1 MPAPQTNIT
10 LGTAGHIDHG
20 KTLLVKLLTGCETDR
35 LKEEIE
41 RGMSIELGFAPCLVA
56 GLEVGIVDVPG
67 HEHFIKTM
75 VAGATGM
82 DGVLLVVAADD
93 GIMPQTREHLDILT
107 LLGIRHGLV
116 ALTKIDR
123 ASADRVAEVRAALET
138 FLRGTFL
145 KGAPIAPVSSVTGDG
160 FDAFLVALQN
170 LVRSI
175 RPKSGAGVFRLP
187 VERAFSVK
195 GYGTVATGIPVAG
208 TAHLGDEVVLLPQGL
223 AGRIAGLQVYGRDA
237 EVAMAGQ
244 CAAVNVRHWDARAVE
259 RGSVIALPGYFEPAM
274 WWACRLRLLGHE
286 GCGLKNAAKV
296 KFHVGTSEVPA
307 AVYLLEG
314 DRAAAG
320 SECLVQVRL
329 DRPVVAGPGDRFIL
343 RMQSPPLTVGGG
355 TIIEATAAGRLK
367 RNRPEIRDDLA
378 ARAEAIRTDSSFIEY
393 ALRVAPLLAATETD
407 LAHRAKVLPQR
418 LGEIVKELLGDGRA
432 IRLPGGTLVHRDRAA
447 EAESRIMAA
456 LAEFHRASPESL
468 GIELDALAAAAL
480 VQRGQ
485 EPYASGLLT
494 PSLMKAVCEGLLAR
508 LKEAGRVVER
518 NGRFALATHRPAVAD
533 EDQRAIERVEQVFRE
548 RAFSPPEADEAAVA
562 AEVTPERAAKAVR
575 MLMEERRIVEV
586 APGILFHAD
595 AIARAREIITDF
607 IRKEGRLESVKFKY
621 LLDTTR
627 RFAIPLLDYF
637 DRVGVTRAV
646 GHTRYLRPPKPTQ

>member
-1 MPAPQTNIT
+1 MPAPQSNIT

-20 KTLLVKLLTGCETDR
+20 KTALVKLLTGCETDR

-82 DGVLLVVAADD
+82 DAVLLVVAADD

-138 FLRGTFL
+138 FLHETFL
-145 KGAPIAPVSSVTGDG
+145 EGAPIAPLSSVTGDG

-208 TAHLGDEVVLLPQGL
+208 TAHLGDAVVLLPQGL
-223 AGRIAGLQVYGRDA
+223 DGRIAGLQVYGRDA

-244 CAAVNVRHWDARAVE
+244 CAAVNVRHWDARGVE

-343 RMQSPPLTVGGG
+343 RMQSPPLTVDGGM
-355 TIIEATAAGRLK
+355 IVEATPAGRLR

-378 ARAEAIRTDSSFIEY
+378 ARADAIRSDTAFVEY
-393 ALRVAPLLAATETD
+393 ALRAAPLLAATETD

-432 IRLPGGTLVHRDRAA
+432 IRLPGGTLIHRDRAA
-447 EAESRIMAA
+447 ETESRIMAA

-468 GIELDALAAAAL
+468 GMELDALAGAAPLAK
-480 VQRGQ
+480 
-485 EPYASGLLT
+485 P
-494 PSLMKAVCEGLLAR
+494 VCEGLLAR

-518 NGRFALATHRPAVAD
+518 SGRFALASHRPAVAD
-533 EDQRAIERVEQVFRE
+533 EDRRAIERVERLFKQ
-548 RAFSPPEADEAAVA
+548 RAFAPPEPDEVAAA
-562 AEVTPERAAKAVR
+562 AEVSADRAAKAVR
-575 MLMEERRIVEV
+575 MLMEEKRLVEV
-586 APGILFHAD
+586 APGMLFHAE

-646 GHTRYLRPPKPTQ
+646 GHTRYLRPPKK

>member
-82 DGVLLVVAADD
+82 DAVLLVVAADD

-145 KGAPIAPVSSVTGDG
+145 EGAPIAPVSSVTGDG

-187 VERAFSVK
+187 VERAFCVK

-208 TAHLGDEVVLLPQGL
+208 AARLGDEVVLLPQGL
-223 AGRIAGLQVYGRDA
+223 AGHIAGLQVYGRDS

-259 RGSVIALPGYFEPAM
+259 RGSVIARPGYFEPAM

-286 GCGLKNAAKV
+286 GSGLKNAAKV

-320 SECLVQVRL
+320 SECLIQVRL

-355 TIIEATAAGRLK
+355 MIIEATPSGRLK

-378 ARAEAIRTDSSFIEY
+378 ARAEAICEDTAFVEY
-393 ALRVAPLLAATETD
+393 ALRTAPLLAATETD

-432 IRLPGGTLVHRDRAA
+432 IRLRGSTLIHRDRAA
-447 EAESRIMAA
+447 EAESRLMAA
-456 LAEFHRASPESL
+456 LAEFHKGSPESL
-468 GIELDALAAAAL
+468 GMELDALAGAAPLAK
-480 VQRGQ
+480 
-485 EPYASGLLT
+485 T
-494 PSLMKAVCEGLLAR
+494 VCEGLLAR
-508 LKEAGRVVER
+508 LKEAGRLVER

-548 RAFSPPEADEAAVA
+548 RAFSPPEADEVAAA

-595 AIARAREIITDF
+595 AIARAREIISDF

-646 GHTRYLRPPKPTQ
+646 GHTRYLRPPKK